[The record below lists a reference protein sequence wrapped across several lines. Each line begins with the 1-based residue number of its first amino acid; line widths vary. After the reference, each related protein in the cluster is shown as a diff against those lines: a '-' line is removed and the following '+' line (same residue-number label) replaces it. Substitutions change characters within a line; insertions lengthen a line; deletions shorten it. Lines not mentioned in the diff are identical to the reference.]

1 MRGRKG
7 RGEGDRVYK
16 RRYIYMCG
24 VQEEEEER
32 GKWRGVREQKRE
44 GRGRWGWDNTDPSC
58 NLIIPKFCGI
68 VGQEDKD

>member
-1 MRGRKG
+1 
-7 RGEGDRVYK
+7 
-16 RRYIYMCG
+16 MCG